1 LKVPSTITALLLG
14 IFITLASV
22 WVGQNNGLMPL
33 DASVE
38 AAKIDTLFNT
48 MLAISTGL
56 FLLVQGALVYSVF
69 RFRKKAGDETDAEPI
84 EGNVPLEILWTAV
97 PTVIVMWLAI
107 YSFDVYK
114 AVDGGNAIGSDHMAH
129 GHHTV
134 QVAMM
139 PGSAMAAP
147 LPSGANDS
155 TTPVVDQ
162 TPVQTSSGE
171 DSLLTVN
178 VNGLQY
184 AWIFTYP
191 ETGIV
196 SGELHLPQNRPVRL
210 NISAA
215 DVIHAFWVPEFRL
228 KQDAVPGQET
238 HLSFIPNKVG
248 NYPLICAELCG
259 AYHGGMRTR
268 VLVQTPE
275 EYQTWVQSQQTTASL
290 DPQTI
295 VAAMHD
301 EAMKSQVAAMGFVPE
316 GNVMN
321 HLHHH
326 SMDSLG
332 ETVQVAQSM

>member
-1 LKVPSTITALLLG
+1 MKVPSAISALLLG
-14 IFITLASV
+14 ILITLASV

-33 DASVE
+33 AASIE
-38 AAKIDTLFNT
+38 AVKIDGLFNT
-48 MLAISTGL
+48 MLGISAGL
-56 FLLVQGALVYSVF
+56 FLLVQGALLYSVF
-69 RFRKKAGDETDAEPI
+69 KFRKKAGDETDAEPI

-114 AVDGGNAIGSDHMAH
+114 AVDGGNAIGSNHMAH
-129 GHHTV
+129 AHHQE
-134 QVAMM
+134 QVAMVS
-139 PGSAMAAP
+139 GSAMADT
-147 LPSGANDS
+147 LPGVANDS
-155 TTPVVDQ
+155 TTPAAV
-162 TPVQTSSGE
+162 PVEVQADA
-171 DSLLTVN
+171 DSVLTVN

-191 ETGIV
+191 DTGIV
-196 SGELHLPQNRPVRL
+196 SGELHLPKDRPVRL

-228 KQDAVPGQET
+228 KQDAVPGQEN

-275 EYQTWVQSQQTTASL
+275 EYQTWVQSQQATASK

-295 VAAMHD
+295 VAAVHD
-301 EAMKSQVAAMGFVPE
+301 EAMKSQVAAMGFTPD
-316 GNVMN
+316 GNVMT
-321 HLHHH
+321 HLHH
-326 SMDSLG
+326 MDMSG
-332 ETVQVAQSM
+332 EKSVQVAQSM